1 MEAEGISYFSVAAI
15 KHCDQ
20 SNLETFT
27 LTCGS
32 RRLKS
37 EEHGEMAAGRVGGG
51 SRKLKALLLN
61 YNHKTENKLKVSK
74 ASYPESV
81 LHSHVL
87 SLPRS

>member
-1 MEAEGISYFSVAAI
+1 MEAEGISYFSVATI

-37 EEHGEMAAGRVGGG
+37 EEQGEMAAGRVGGG
-51 SRKLKALLLN
+51 SRKLESSPLELQSQ
-61 YNHKTENKLKVSK
+61 ENKLKVSK